1 MGLCSLSSVTGERE
15 ELELLFKLR
24 LRRKRSTRD
33 FFQRAEHE
41 GMSGSCLRHVCSLG
55 RVTLLLP
62 CAALVEQVQFAPAC
76 LKSEEAQRLSEQ
88 PGGSHAG
95 EGCGECPCLSGGPR
109 SWGSG
114 RLQLLSCGTEGGSK
128 SPLLLQCPGGRG
140 SQPLSLEQLCSLSH
154 RCPCSQQVPG
164 FVTAGQCPA
173 AALTQKTQGQVWQP
187 HLASLPNLEL
197 PFQGPQ
203 SIPGAREVVG
213 TQDSWG
219 QRQREGAATSPP
231 PLNSC
236 GSSGLQT

>member
-1 MGLCSLSSVTGERE
+1 MSLISSSPLCWADISALGVSHLCDPRTLQHGSALGMGLCSLSSVTGERE

-62 CAALVEQVQFAPAC
+62 CAVLVEQVQFAPAC

-154 RCPCSQQVPG
+154 RCPCSQQQSQG
-164 FVTAGQCPA
+164 LSQLGS
-173 AALTQKTQGQVWQP
+173 ALQL
-187 HLASLPNLEL
+187 H
-197 PFQGPQ
+197 
-203 SIPGAREVVG
+203 
-213 TQDSWG
+213 
-219 QRQREGAATSPP
+219 
-231 PLNSC
+231 
-236 GSSGLQT
+236 